1 MSPEMIF
8 LDLTQLPGLCCKMV
22 LKLRGRMFILKV
34 VGFKRGSNFGLRGE
48 VRIMRPTF
56 EKIWETRMGKVL
68 TPSVHFDS
76 LCHPKCLIVETRN
89 AHPEAPAGETFTS
102 SVFA

>member
-1 MSPEMIF
+1 
-8 LDLTQLPGLCCKMV
+8 
-22 LKLRGRMFILKV
+22 
-34 VGFKRGSNFGLRGE
+34 
-48 VRIMRPTF
+48 MRPTF